1 MKKAILLALA
11 LTALVACGPK
21 NEGTLLPRNPDSGIN
36 TAQFDRMFN
45 DVSHVGSTN
54 ELHDLLVV
62 KDGKVIY
69 ERYDP
74 AHRPDMKHA
83 MWSASKT
90 FTATAI
96 GFAVQDG
103 LLSVHDPV
111 IKFFDKEL
119 PAEPSDTL
127 KRLTVWNL
135 LTMSSGFKHDYIGDT
150 ESLDLKNPT
159 ETMLHES
166 FIFEPG
172 TQFRYNSMNTYL
184 LSVIVTKLTGQ
195 KVVDYLEAKLFKPLG
210 IKDFYWK
217 ESAEGYSMGGWGLF
231 IRPEDFAKMGQWM
244 LQRGEWN
251 GQQLLNRE
259 WFDEA
264 MSAQII
270 QSVGKGYDEETVAE
284 MMATDDW
291 QAGYGYQMWRCVTGA
306 YRLDGAWGQF
316 SVVCPDKNAVIV
328 ANCLS
333 NNAPEVLKYIWKNVY
348 NEL

>member
-1 MKKAILLALA
+1 MEATNIKI
-11 LTALVACGPK
+11 K
-21 NEGTLLPRNPDSGIN
+21 NFKGIDDWDMDLKRITLLFGENGKGKTS
-36 TAQFDRMFN
+36 
-45 DVSHVGSTN
+45 
-54 ELHDLLVV
+54 LL
-62 KDGKVIY
+62 
-69 ERYDP
+69 EAFR
-74 AHRPDMKHA
+74 
-83 MWSASKT
+83 
-90 FTATAI
+90 
-96 GFAVQDG
+96 
-103 LLSVHDPV
+103 SV
-111 IKFFDKEL
+111 
-119 PAEPSDTL
+119 
-127 KRLTVWNL
+127 
-135 LTMSSGFKHDYIGDT
+135 
-150 ESLDLKNPT
+150 
-159 ETMLHES
+159 
-166 FIFEPG
+166 
-172 TQFRYNSMNTYL
+172 
-184 LSVIVTKLTGQ
+184 LTGSVPVCAVRAGETEANVSLNFDTGDSLSINITDTGSSHYSCGKKITK
-195 KVVDYLEAKLFKPLG
+195 KVATELREKILSLPVDVVETLLG
-210 IKDFYWK
+210 SKHEVFSVK
-217 ESAEGYSMGGWGLF
+217 
-231 IRPEDFAKMGQWM
+231 PEDFAKMGQWM